1 MWDYGIQFLNYINF
15 SQFLPPSKKKTIY
28 IIFDFFSNKQD
39 AALDSYMGADVCK
52 ARLDSQLDS
61 YFSGQSTGNDSM
73 VTDDSSMNV
82 ESNQEPVLISL

>member
-1 MWDYGIQFLNYINF
+1 M
-15 SQFLPPSKKKTIY
+15 
-28 IIFDFFSNKQD
+28 IFFYNKQD

-73 VTDDSSMNV
+73 VTGDSSMNV